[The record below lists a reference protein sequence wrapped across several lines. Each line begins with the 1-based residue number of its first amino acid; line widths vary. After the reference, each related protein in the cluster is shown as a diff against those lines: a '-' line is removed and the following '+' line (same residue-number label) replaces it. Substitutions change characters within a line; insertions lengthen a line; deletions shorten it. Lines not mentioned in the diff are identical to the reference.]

1 MGYLLKFGL
10 EKQIIVSRIRE
21 IGGFD
26 LKREETHKKIL
37 YVHDFDPAK
46 EYLSG
51 TEFVLNDDM
60 SWILDDLKKEME
72 KEGENNDD

>member
-1 MGYLLKFGL
+1 M
-10 EKQIIVSRIRE
+10 EA
-21 IGGFD
+21 D
-26 LKREETHKKIL
+26 KKSIL

-46 EYLSG
+46 EYPPG

-72 KEGENNDD
+72 KEGENNDDRCV